1 MEISEINL
9 DGITDMDFSSG
20 IGHLGASSPMQVDTS
35 NIHLSRQP
43 TNNRV
48 VPLDDLQML
57 ANENKI
63 SSLSNELRQLPQQ
76 SSMNRMETTVLSDI
90 VPVQQKSYDRIF
102 NVSDI
107 NVSTSAP
114 PDNFQPSHNNNGGIG
129 MSTVPSDASV
139 FNGNNNNSEDYQQQP
154 VKSPEEIQREKQDLL
169 FKLERLAQRGCPV
182 TRQYNMNSNIE
193 DIRNEFLRIKAQ
205 NDLKNSVK
213 FQRRMLMACVTGIEF
228 LNTKFNPLDAHL
240 DGWSESVH
248 ESINEYDD
256 IFEELH
262 DKYKERAKV
271 APELKLLMSLGG
283 SAIMFHL
290 TQSFIKSSLP
300 SMTDMFTQNPEFM
313 RQFGNTMAGAVGQN
327 NPGLGNFM
335 GDMFSARNQSDSPPE
350 TPPRREMKGPSG
362 IDELLG
368 KMGPHN
374 FQPQSQPAQPRVESV
389 SNASLKD
396 LEMYGDRMKNI
407 EISAEKKKKK
417 SSNGMHLSL

>member
-20 IGHLGASSPMQVDTS
+20 IGTLGASSPMQMDN
-35 NIHLSRQP
+35 NIHMSRQP
-43 TNNRV
+43 MNNRV

-63 SSLSNELRQLPQQ
+63 STLSNDLRQLPQQ
-76 SSMNRMETTVLSDI
+76 PSSMGRVETTVLSDI

-114 PDNFQPSHNNNGGIG
+114 QENFQPTNNGGIG
-129 MSTVPSDASV
+129 MSAVPSDASV
-139 FNGNNNNSEDYQQQP
+139 FNANNNASGDEYSQQP
-154 VKSPEEIQREKQDLL
+154 AKSPEEIQREKQDLL
-169 FKLERLAQRGCPV
+169 FKLERLAQRGCPM
-182 TRQYNMNSNIE
+182 TRQYTMNSNIE

-228 LNTKFNPLDAHL
+228 LNSKFNPIDAHL

-271 APELKLLMSLGG
+271 APEIKLLMSLGG

-300 SMTDMFTQNPEFM
+300 SMTDMFTQNPDFM

-335 GDMFSARNQSDSPPE
+335 NDMFTARGQPDSPPE

-368 KMGPHN
+368 RMG
-374 FQPQSQPAQPRVESV
+374 QQQSSSPIKSQPRVESV

-407 EISAEKKKKK
+407 EVSSDKKKKK
-417 SSNGMHLSL
+417 STNGMHLSL